1 MNSEEYNAYFNNR
14 WLQYSRACLQH
25 PDALQQEFQV
35 AVDVLNVQ
43 AVDRILN
50 IPAAYNDIIS
60 AFRVVP
66 QVYDTLE
73 TSAVFSEKAGIL
85 WSNWCPLNVKQRY
98 TKILSLASLHHL
110 DRHDRLVFFQECFRC
125 LEDSGSLV
133 VGDVK
138 AGSPQ
143 AVWLNGFVDQYNSF
157 GHKGLFWSAE
167 DAALFQEAG
176 FQVEL
181 LEKDYEW
188 TFSNKEGLLDF
199 VRDLFGLDKPL
210 SDSELWSALSD
221 CFSLNGYNL
230 PWKLLY
236 YRATKVCPFPVP
248 SPMKSTDS
256 HLLV

>member
-14 WLQYSRACLQH
+14 WSQYSRACVKY
-25 PDALQQEFQV
+25 PEALQQEFQV

-43 AVDRILN
+43 AEDRILN
-50 IPAAYNDIIS
+50 IPAAYNDI
-60 AFRVVP
+60 APYFRIQP
-66 QVYDTLE
+66 SVYDTLE
-73 TSAVFSEKAGIL
+73 TSRVFSEKTDIP
-85 WSNWCPLNVKQRY
+85 WSNWYPLNLKRQY

-110 DRHDRLVFFQECFRC
+110 DHVDRLAFFQECFRS
-125 LEDSGSLV
+125 LEDGGSLV

-143 AVWLNGFVDQYNSF
+143 ATWLNGFVDQYNSF

-176 FQVEL
+176 FQVEV

-188 TFSNKEGLLDF
+188 SFSSKEGLLDF

-210 SDSELWSALSD
+210 SDSELWSALSN
-221 CFSLNGYNL
+221 CFSFNGYNL

-236 YRATKVCPFPVP
+236 FRATKVCPVPVP
-248 SPMKSTDS
+248 
-256 HLLV
+256 

>member
-14 WLQYSRACLQH
+14 WLQYSRACLRN
-25 PDALQQEFQV
+25 PEALQQEFQV
-35 AVDVLNVQ
+35 AVDVLNVRSS
-43 AVDRILN
+43 DRILN
-50 IPAAYNDIIS
+50 IPAAYNDI
-60 AFRVVP
+60 APYFRIQP
-66 QVYDTLE
+66 EVYDTLE
-73 TSAVFSEKAGIL
+73 TSQVFSEKAGIP
-85 WSNWCPLNVKQRY
+85 WSNWYPLNVEQRY

-110 DRHDRLVFFQECFRC
+110 DRVGRLAFFQECIRR
-125 LEDSGSLV
+125 LEDGGSLV

-143 AVWLNGFVDQYNSF
+143 ATWLNCFVDQYNSF

-176 FQVEL
+176 FQVEV

-188 TFSNKEGLLDF
+188 TFSNKGDLLDF

-210 SDSELWSALSD
+210 SDSELWSALSE
-221 CFSLNGYNL
+221 CFSLNGCNL

-236 YRATKVCPFPVP
+236 FKATKVSPIPVP
-248 SPMKSTDS
+248 SSTKNTDS
-256 HLLV
+256 HLPV